1 MQRLNYFVAGF
12 ALATMVQLWL
22 LAYVHEDAKIA
33 IKLAHLDGVREG
45 SKQANL
51 KCMGIMRE

>member
-1 MQRLNYFVAGF
+1 MQRMNHFLAGF
-12 ALATMVQLWL
+12 FLATMVQLWL
-22 LAYVHEDAKIA
+22 LTITHEDAKIA